1 MASKSNVHSSQPYS
15 NSFLPCR
22 YISSIEACWRI
33 FGHDLH
39 EQWPP
44 VLPLPIHCK
53 GQQEVEFDADDDINQ
68 VIERAGRTPL
78 TAWFLACQKVVPAE
92 GPDTARGKTANDFLY
107 SQKPEFF
114 IYNRAQWCTC
124 ERGTQLGRVR
134 MTNPG
139 E

>member
-1 MASKSNVHSSQPYS
+1 MIYYMISPPLRHVGVSLGMIYS
-15 NSFLPCR
+15 TMCL
-22 YISSIEACWRI
+22 Y
-33 FGHDLH
+33 

-53 GQQEVEFDADDDINQ
+53 NQQEVEFDADDDIGQ

-78 TAWFLACQKVVPAE
+78 TALTAWFLACQKEVPAG
-92 GPDTARGKTANDFLY
+92 GPDTARGKTANDFFY
-107 SQKPEFF
+107 SQAPGFF
-114 IYNRAQWCTC
+114 TYNRAQRLWCTRK
-124 ERGTQLGRVR
+124 RGTQLGRVR